1 MQYALMNNGNMAI
14 RTINGRDLNTTPTS
28 NEKLS
33 IVTSSEDAKSFAID
47 KKQIDNNYNIEE
59 QTKHEEQISEYL
71 DKLEKYN
78 EQLISEQEDFDISTL
93 EMKPLY
99 EGVLIKPYE
108 ENPFQRIE
116 KQGAIITDLG
126 GQKPVYKSHET
137 GEYEEEEQF
146 IHVGLVV
153 DAGPTAKYVQEGDI
167 VFWRRVSETPVPFFK
182 QNLVLVAEHSIMTVV
197 NQGLATRFNKIN
209 NYVQ

>member
-71 DKLEKYN
+71 R
-78 EQLISEQEDFDISTL
+78 S
-93 EMKPLY
+93 P
-99 EGVLIKPYE
+99 
-108 ENPFQRIE
+108 
-116 KQGAIITDLG
+116 
-126 GQKPVYKSHET
+126 
-137 GEYEEEEQF
+137 
-146 IHVGLVV
+146 
-153 DAGPTAKYVQEGDI
+153 
-167 VFWRRVSETPVPFFK
+167 
-182 QNLVLVAEHSIMTVV
+182 
-197 NQGLATRFNKIN
+197 
-209 NYVQ
+209 